1 MKIFDEIKKTKVA
14 GLPTQTTFSKTL
26 NPNNTSSTNQRA
38 ITLLAIQNSPKTTVE
53 LRHELGIMMP
63 AARVHELRALGYSIE
78 TIKVTSITPDGIKH
92 KAVAMYVYKGSDHE

>member
-1 MKIFDEIKKTKVA
+1 MPLIDEAQKIKVA
-14 GLPTQTTFSKTL
+14 GLTTQTPFSKTL
-26 NPNNTSSTNQRA
+26 NLNNTSTNNQRV
-38 ITLLAIQNSPKTTVE
+38 ITLLAIQDAPKTTVE